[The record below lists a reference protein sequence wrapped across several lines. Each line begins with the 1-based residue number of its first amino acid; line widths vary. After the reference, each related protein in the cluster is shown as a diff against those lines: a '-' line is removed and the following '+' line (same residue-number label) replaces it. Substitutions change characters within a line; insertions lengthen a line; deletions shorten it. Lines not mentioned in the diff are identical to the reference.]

1 MINALVVQ
9 DASISAVMDLIRG
22 SDGIEVGTGAGVR
35 LGKPLPG
42 QSCRRRL
49 VRGRDA
55 RDVAAR
61 FTSELENADR
71 VLRFHLRQ

>member
-49 VRGRDA
+49 VRGRD
-55 RDVAAR
+55 VAAR